1 MEKQREPQVQETHPG
16 KESIMDPLPQH
27 MRPQYKPAGKLEGK
41 VALITGGDSGI
52 GRAVGHHFALEG
64 ATVLFTYLPAVES
77 KDADDTI
84 DILKKAQTTNA
95 KDPFKIGVDLGFDEN
110 CQNVKTI
117 STPQSLHLV
126 VTMPLLDY
134 GNASH

>member
-1 MEKQREPQVQETHPG
+1 MCIEWRRTLTSRLYRDWRLNRFRAWLSQ
-16 KESIMDPLPQH
+16 
-27 MRPQYKPAGKLEGK
+27 GK